1 MGLQRVGH
9 DWETKHSTAQF
20 FKTYVACLISIYL
33 MSIFLYFLSSKIA
46 TWTQNRHD
54 YMCYIIYVTRVF
66 FFSNEILIA
75 VSLFMTPCCLQDNTW
90 NPGQH
95 RRSFMVALYLLSAL
109 FQASSFFPI
118 LLSFPPAFLKFSV
131 GNYPP
136 SHCCCCSVTKSCLT
150 LGDPMD
156 CSTPGYP
163 VHHRLPEFA
172 QTHVR
177 CVGFAIQPSHPL

>member
-1 MGLQRVGH
+1 MSRIIVWGELICGM
-9 DWETKHSTAQF
+9 SYF
-20 FKTYVACLISIYL
+20 YISYVYI
-33 MSIFLYFLSSKIA
+33 SIFLEQQNCYLNSEQ
-46 TWTQNRHD
+46 TWL
-54 YMCYIIYVTRVF
+54 YVLYNLCDQSI